1 MFSVYYESVAH
12 FFDAD
17 FKAYEAW
24 FENPKLKPIEIL
36 RQAKMLNV
44 ISPTIPS
51 LTHFKK
57 NTSESNWDF
66 LWIPKAEIQQV
77 NWLNSQ
83 SMSTFLYQ
91 NSLAGKLNPIRY
103 NTTSWMNNRTVEGK
117 VILKDTSLLQAA
129 FTYKSSEESY
139 PLSTWYGGD
148 SVEVDEFGN
157 VYSVYPEPV
166 KIQFSDV
173 EIESFLV

>member
-1 MFSVYYESVAH
+1 
-12 FFDAD
+12 
-17 FKAYEAW
+17 
-24 FENPKLKPIEIL
+24 
-36 RQAKMLNV
+36 
-44 ISPTIPS
+44 
-51 LTHFKK
+51 
-57 NTSESNWDF
+57 
-66 LWIPKAEIQQV
+66 
-77 NWLNSQ
+77 
-83 SMSTFLYQ
+83 
-91 NSLAGKLNPIRY
+91 
-103 NTTSWMNNRTVEGK
+103 MNNRTVEGK

-173 EIESFLV
+173 EIESFLVRIATVLNPKTNQYERKLDQICLIFKNEEGFLQDFSDFGLIGKKFHFYYRNKKVKQNGCIKLKNYALKE